1 MSWILNCFDFRVEN
15 IILGFGLKCYIG
27 EKNELKKQFCL
38 EGEICVTH
46 VNSKYTKHNTYIC
59 IYYKGAWYCRYSRMF
74 SGTSDGSSKKSLSPL
89 RE

>member
-1 MSWILNCFDFRVEN
+1 MVFYFRVAN

-46 VNSKYTKHNTYIC
+46 VNSKYPPFQSQGNHVV
-59 IYYKGAWYCRYSRMF
+59 
-74 SGTSDGSSKKSLSPL
+74 
-89 RE
+89 